1 MITKKDGRLLEM
13 WVDGRRTRSVGTESV
28 SELKELEMLTV
39 LFMMVVSQIHIPEKI
54 HQIML

>member
-13 WVDGRRTRSVGTESV
+13 WVDGRRTRSVGMESV

-39 LFMMVVSQIHIPEKI
+39 LFMMVVSQIHVPEKI

>member
-13 WVDGRRTRSVGTESV
+13 WVDGRRTRSVGTESI

-39 LFMMVVSQIHIPEKI
+39 LFMMVVSQIHVPEKF

>member
-1 MITKKDGRLLEM
+1 M
-13 WVDGRRTRSVGTESV
+13 DGRRTRSVGMESV

-39 LFMMVVSQIHIPEKI
+39 LFMMVVSQIHVPEKI